1 MATVT
6 SIVTLLLLGGIAL
19 LRGVIHLALGLLLV
33 ITTLLL
39 RGSVALL
46 LGIVSLATLLLAAV
60 VVRGRTAAL
69 GWG

>member
-1 MATVT
+1 MTAVT
-6 SIVTLLLLGGIAL
+6 SIVTLLLLRGIAL
-19 LRGVIHLALGLLLV
+19 LRGVIHLALWLLLV

-46 LGIVSLATLLLAAV
+46 LGIVSLLLASV
-60 VVRGRTAAL
+60 VVLGRTAAL